1 MAKARDIEA
10 LQCDM
15 PYARAAAHIVAVRA
29 QELFAH
35 ADGVLD
41 VTDIERVHDMRVAT
55 RRLRAV
61 LEIFAPCF
69 PAGEHKAVL
78 RDVKRLAD
86 ALGARRDPD
95 VQLAALERFEQAT
108 AKADAPG
115 IEAFAERLRE
125 EQAAANAALAAAL
138 AEAEADELEERLERL
153 VAAAE
158 GVVEAPDAEAPVAEA
173 PGAEPPEAE
182 APEENRPVAE
192 VPVADAPA
200 AEAPAA

>member
-1 MAKARDIEA
+1 LAKARDIET
-10 LQCDM
+10 LDCDM
-15 PYARAAAHIVAVRA
+15 PYGQAAAHIVAVRA

-69 PAGEHKAVL
+69 PAGEHKAAL

-86 ALGARRDPD
+86 ALGERRDPD

-115 IEAFAERLRE
+115 IEAFARRLRE
-125 EQAAANAALAAAL
+125 EQAAANVALAAAL
-138 AEAEADELEERLERL
+138 AEAEADDLEGRLERL
-153 VAAAE
+153 VAAAA
-158 GVVEAPDAEAPVAEA
+158 GVPEAPATEEPVAPA
-173 PGAEPPEAE
+173 PAADAVPVQPPVLD
-182 APEENRPVAE
+182 PPVAE
-192 VPVADAPA
+192 VPA
-200 AEAPAA
+200 A

>member
-10 LQCDM
+10 LDCDM

-69 PAGEHKAVL
+69 PAGEHKAAL

-86 ALGARRDPD
+86 ALGGRRDPD
-95 VQLAALERFEQAT
+95 IQLAALERFEQAT

-115 IEAFAERLRE
+115 IEAFTRRLRE

-138 AEAEADELEERLERL
+138 AEAEADDLEGRLERL
-153 VAAAE
+153 VAAAA
-158 GVVEAPDAEAPVAEA
+158 GV
-173 PGAEPPEAE
+173 PE
-182 APEENRPVAE
+182 
-192 VPVADAPA
+192 APA
-200 AEAPAA
+200 AEAPAAAAPRPDAPAAEPPVLDPPVAEVPAP

>member
-1 MAKARDIEA
+1 LAKARDIET
-10 LQCDM
+10 LDCDM
-15 PYARAAAHIVAVRA
+15 PYGQAAAHIVAVRA

-69 PAGEHKAVL
+69 PAGEHKAAL

-86 ALGARRDPD
+86 ALGERRDPD

-108 AKADAPG
+108 AKADLPG
-115 IEAFAERLRE
+115 IEAFARRLRE
-125 EQAAANAALAAAL
+125 EQAAANVALAAAL
-138 AEAEADELEERLERL
+138 AEAEADDLEGRLERL
-153 VAAAE
+153 VTAAA
-158 GVVEAPDAEAPVAEA
+158 GVPEAPATEEPVAAA
-173 PGAEPPEAE
+173 PAADAVPAQPPVLD
-182 APEENRPVAE
+182 PPVAE
-192 VPVADAPA
+192 VPA
-200 AEAPAA
+200 A

>member
-10 LQCDM
+10 LDCDM
-15 PYARAAAHIVAVRA
+15 PYGRAAAHIVAVRA

-69 PAGEHKAVL
+69 PAGEHKAAL

-86 ALGARRDPD
+86 ALGGRRDPD

-115 IEAFAERLRE
+115 IEAFTRRLRE

-138 AEAEADELEERLERL
+138 AEAEADDLEGRLERL
-153 VAAAE
+153 VAAAV
-158 GVVEAPDAEAPVAEA
+158 GV
-173 PGAEPPEAE
+173 PE
-182 APEENRPVAE
+182 
-192 VPVADAPA
+192 APA
-200 AEAPAA
+200 AEAPAAPAPRPDAPAAEPPVLDPPVAEVPAP